1 MGRPGGEAKRE
12 RKVSP
17 GVQNDAKKGPKMR
30 SGGPKSDKKG
40 VRGALGDP
48 EKTGP
53 GKVAEKKCFGEGRG
67 CQNGAKI
74 KPNSGKNA
82 SKKKLRKQ
90 RRFCSVLD
98 HFLGRFGSLFGTES
112 GPKTSADRFSDKKS
126 DSEQALVITMD
137 LKDFTGPKRPE
148 KRLWG

>member
-17 GVQNDAKKGPKMR
+17 GVQNDAKKGPKMM
-30 SGGPKSDKKG
+30 SGDPKSDKKG

-67 CQNGAKI
+67 GQNGAKME
-74 KPNSGKNA
+74 PNSDKNA
-82 SKKKLRKQ
+82 SNKTLRKQ

-98 HFLGRFGSLFGTES
+98 HFLGRFGSLFETES

-126 DSEQALVITMD
+126 DSEQTLIITMD
-137 LKDFTGPKRPE
+137 LKDFTGPKRPK

>member
-1 MGRPGGEAKRE
+1 MGRLGGEAKRE

-53 GKVAEKKCFGEGRG
+53 GKVAEKNASGRPG
-67 CQNGAKI
+67 GAKMEP
-74 KPNSGKNA
+74 KFSQNRT
-82 SKKKLRKQ
+82 KKLAKKRCENNDEFV
-90 RRFCSVLD
+90 RFWTIC
-98 HFLGRFGSLFGTES
+98 
-112 GPKTSADRFSDKKS
+112 
-126 DSEQALVITMD
+126 
-137 LKDFTGPKRPE
+137 
-148 KRLWG
+148 

>member
-74 KPNSGKNA
+74 EPNSDKNA
-82 SKKKLRKQ
+82 GKKQLRKQ

-98 HFLGRFGSLFGTES
+98 NSLIVLGAFLG
-112 GPKTSADRFSDKKS
+112 PKVT
-126 DSEQALVITMD
+126 Q
-137 LKDFTGPKRPE
+137 KRPRTDFPT
-148 KRLWG
+148 KRVIVSKH